1 MREKVAFVPE
11 CHVDTALAKVLLA
24 DRLTFINHQKSISK
38 VARVLQAQAASD
50 RGPRFVVGMVDKDKK
65 FDDIKYLRPFAAS
78 RPVAARTGPD
88 CRYCIYQHPAHP
100 GHYLIVLEP
109 ACDTWIF
116 EAAHAASLDLASFEL
131 PTTLPGFIDVVKNED
146 AEDNPQLIKL
156 LRAIKQAQPSAYREL
171 ASFVA
176 DVMDENSKLWRQLQ
190 PHKKGGLPS
199 G

>member
-1 MREKVAFVPE
+1 MREKVEFVPE

-78 RPVAARTGPD
+78 RPVAARTGPNYPD

-100 GHYLIVLEP
+100 GHYLIVLDP

-116 EAAHAASLDLASFEL
+116 EAAQAAGLDLANFEL
-131 PTTLPGFIDVVKNED
+131 PTTLPGFIDVVKDED

-156 LRAIKQAQPSAYREL
+156 LRAIKQAQPPAYREL

-176 DVMDENSKLWRQLQ
+176 DVMDENSKLWQQL
-190 PHKKGGLPS
+190 
-199 G
+199 